1 MPPTFAG
8 WSLLSPEARNRESAR
23 SFGVGPSGRSTP
35 ALSAPR
41 AEQLR
46 ILMDPAKL
54 HDCDLLQRTG
64 VDCVKEAIRGH
75 WTDVDDPMADT
86 TFLSIGR
93 NYSFTQTIE
102 RPPRL
107 LRA

>member
-1 MPPTFAG
+1 
-8 WSLLSPEARNRESAR
+8 L
-23 SFGVGPSGRSTP
+23 P
-35 ALSAPR
+35 ALGAD
-41 AEQLR
+41 QLR
-46 ILMDPAKL
+46 IVIDPAKL

-75 WTDVDDPMADT
+75 WTDVDVPMADT
-86 TFLSIGR
+86 TLIPIGG